1 MGKKTSKEGTVTSSS
16 KGPKWYNVLLFVLF
30 LVVLFVVGM
39 FWIGPW

>member
-1 MGKKTSKEGTVTSSS
+1 MGKTDKTDNKQKAPS

>member
-1 MGKKTSKEGTVTSSS
+1 MGKTDKKQAPS

-30 LVVLFVVGM
+30 LVVLFIVGM

>member
-1 MGKKTSKEGTVTSSS
+1 MGKMTQKEATRSSPS
-16 KGPKWYNVLLFVLF
+16 KGAKWYNVLLFVLF